1 MALVKKDLANA
12 LGDHEMMRIK
22 AHGASDKLG
31 ESTYRDNGVTR
42 LLLLV
47 DSEDNVLKVR
57 HKVLR
62 IGN

>member
-1 MALVKKDLANA
+1 MALVEKDLANA
-12 LGDHEMMRIK
+12 SGDHEMMRIK

-31 ESTYRDNGVTR
+31 VFTYRDNGMTC

-57 HKVLR
+57 HKVLC

>member
-12 LGDHEMMRIK
+12 SGDHEMMRIK

-31 ESTYRDNGVTR
+31 VNPYRDNGMAC
-42 LLLLV
+42 LLLFV